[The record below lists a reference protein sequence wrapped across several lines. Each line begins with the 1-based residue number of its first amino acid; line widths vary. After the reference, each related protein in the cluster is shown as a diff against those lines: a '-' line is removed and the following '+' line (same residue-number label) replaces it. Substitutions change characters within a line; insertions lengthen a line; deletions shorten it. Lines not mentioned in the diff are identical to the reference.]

1 MATREH
7 SDQLLRTI
15 DAVLSECSKDPRTR
29 PVRPAARPAWP
40 GPSWLQDG
48 WAGASHGAASVAR
61 PPAS

>member
-1 MATREH
+1 MATRER

-29 PVRPAARPAWP
+29 PVRPPARPAWR

-48 WAGASHGAASVAR
+48 WAGGSDGARTAAS
-61 PPAS
+61 